1 MATSI
6 DTLGKPEIP
15 QAVRVLASAFSDNPA
30 YLWAFK
36 PDSERERKFHWFME
50 RVLAL
55 NLVNGL
61 ALKTDGTHAVALWF
75 EPGKSIGWLELLQAG
90 LYELP
95 FKLGLDTY
103 LRIQQI
109 LNQNKKW
116 MTNIMGQTK
125 HYYLFHLAVE
135 PDYQGKGLGGS
146 LITAVTARAD
156 KEQVPCFLETDRPR
170 NIPLYEKH
178 GFVIRGT
185 AELATN
191 VPLWYMRRDPISLSA
206 V

>member
-1 MATSI
+1 MTIKTEILS
-6 DTLGKPEIP
+6 KPDIP

-36 PDSERERKFHWFME
+36 PRPERDHNFHWFME
-50 RVLAL
+50 RVLAV
-55 NLVNGL
+55 NLLNGL

-95 FKLGLDTY
+95 FKLGLETY

-109 LNQNKKW
+109 LNQNRKW

-135 PDYQGKGLGGS
+135 PSYQGTGLGGS
-146 LITAVTARAD
+146 LIRAITERAD
-156 KEQVPCFLETDRPR
+156 TEQVPCFLETDRRR

-185 AELATN
+185 ANLAPN
-191 VPLWYMRRDPISLSA
+191 VPLWYMRRDPISLS
-206 V
+206 VI